1 MHIVITGA
9 GGFVGAALAH
19 RLAAHGLPGQPP
31 VTRLTLVDRRFD
43 DAPDD
48 GRVRLIHGDFG
59 AEPVLDAMFDL
70 PVDVLFHLASVP
82 GAEAEQESALGYRVN
97 LMAPLALF
105 ERAASQEA
113 APRIVYASSIAVY
126 GSDLPDT
133 IDDATPARPGISYGA
148 HKLAA
153 EIVLA
158 DLARRALVDGI
169 SLRLPGIVARPG
181 LSAGHGSAFMSAIL
195 RAAQHGEPYTCPV
208 SPAAAC
214 WWMSLQACIDNLV
227 HAAVLDTALMPESRA
242 VTLPVLRLTV
252 EEVVAAL
259 ARRFGTEAVAG
270 IRWQPEPRIEQLF
283 GRMPRQVAGIAARLG
298 FIHDGDSDA
307 LIERALR
314 LHNAWENA
322 RPLP

>member
-19 RLAAHGLPGQPP
+19 HLALHGIPGRPA
-31 VTRLTLVDRRFD
+31 VSCLTLVDRRFA

-48 GRVRLIHGDFG
+48 ARVRLIHGDFG
-59 AEPVLDAMFDL
+59 VDQVLDAMFDV

-82 GAEAEQESALGYRVN
+82 GAEAERDSALGYRVN

-105 ERAASQEA
+105 ERAAAQER
-113 APRIVYASSIAVY
+113 APRLVNASSIAVY
-126 GSDLPDT
+126 GSELPDT
-133 IDDATPARPGISYGA
+133 VGDDTPPRPAISYGA
-148 HKLAA
+148 HKLAC

-158 DLARRALVDGI
+158 DLGRRGLVDGI

-195 RAAQHGEPYTCPV
+195 RAAQLGEPYTCPV

-214 WWMSLQACIDNLV
+214 WWMSLQACVANLV
-227 HAAVLDTALMPESRA
+227 HAAALDPSSLPESRA
-242 VTLPVLRLTV
+242 ITLPVLRLTV

-259 ARRFGTEAVAG
+259 ARRFGAASVAG
-270 IRWQPEPRIEQLF
+270 IRWQPVAGIEQLF
-283 GRMPRQVAGIAARLG
+283 GRMPRQAPGIAARLG
-298 FIHDGDSDA
+298 FIDDGDSDA
-307 LIERALR
+307 LVGRAL
-314 LHNAWENA
+314 
-322 RPLP
+322 